1 MHILLLLYTQT
12 SVHNSWYQF
21 LYHCKYYYGTKY
33 APSFKIK
40 YVYNY
45 LKIVCHSETY
55 STSFSSIPDKAE
67 ILIAWLLV
75 MLAMKNGWH

>member
-1 MHILLLLYTQT
+1 MHILLYTQT
-12 SVHNSWYQF
+12 PVHNSWYQF
-21 LYHCKYYYGTKY
+21 LYHCKNDFGTKY

-45 LKIVCHSETY
+45 LKIACHSETY
-55 STSFSSIPDKAE
+55 STSFSSIPDKEE
-67 ILIAWLLV
+67 ILIAWLLM